1 MSKRRTRLRS
11 DCSIIMVAVSAIVSS
26 LVVLAYDCI
35 RSDNCVRL
43 IKIQPELVPNVKR
56 MVD

>member
-11 DCSIIMVAVSAIVSS
+11 DCSVIMIVVSAIVSS
-26 LVVLAYDCI
+26 LTVLAYDCI
-35 RSDNCVRL
+35 KSSNCTKFIRTQSDL
-43 IKIQPELVPNVKR
+43 ASIVKG